1 MLKDQGTCMLILTT
15 WDPYQEMTQSPVKE
29 SLVLPAAGYSSM
41 RFGQSLG
48 GDPTVAGQ
56 SLGLSSHIP
65 FSLCLLLHLSS
76 LDVQTDGSCPNSAKG
91 KQHVGM
97 ESITRQSFI
106 WRGASQSSIPAWRIP
121 WTQEPGGLQSI
132 ELDTTEAT

>member
-1 MLKDQGTCMLILTT
+1 MLKDQGTYMLRVTT
-15 WDPYQEMTQSPVKE
+15 WDPYQETTQSPVKVP
-29 SLVLPAAGYSSM
+29 LVLPAAGYSSM

-48 GDPTVAGQ
+48 GDPAAVGR

-65 FSLCLLLHLSS
+65 FSLYLPLRVSS
-76 LDVQTDGSCPNSAKG
+76 LDVQTNGSCLNSAKG
-91 KQHVGM
+91 NQHVDM
-97 ESITRQSFI
+97 ESITRQSLI
-106 WRGASQSSIPAWRIP
+106 WRGASQSSILAWRIP